1 MMVRILSILPGFVGV
16 LCVILLLGSVTGISL
31 PEERSA
37 IDMVPCE
44 FEDPELCL
52 IAMTG
57 DDISPPLIFGILN
70 IDLQINWQK
79 SEDSWFAVVESEAAI
94 VCPLDEETLL
104 TDCTVKDVENYIIVG
119 GSDEIDG
126 EINWNIKT
134 DDYRIISGGREG
146 ADVGKAIAFMCN
158 QTRPIWDFEDIGD
171 YWTRAD
177 NSKISTII
185 AVPTTAGTGSET
197 GRASAIIN
205 KETGAKKI
213 IFHPKMLPSIVILD
227 PVLTLDLSPRLTAA
241 TGMDA
246 LAHNL
251 EAFCA
256 PGFHPMADG
265 IALEGINL
273 IKTSLMTAFN
283 DGKNIEARQNL
294 LAASSMGSTAFQKG
308 LGAIHSLSHP
318 INAKFNMHHG
328 LSNAIFMP
336 YVLTFNK
343 KFIEKRISIISKFI
357 GLENTFDSFLDW
369 ILKLRKE
376 LKIPHKL
383 SELIQI
389 NPNQLEELSQM
400 ALEDPSTTT
409 NPTKLTKEDF
419 RKMYQYSIE
428 GKLF

>member
-1 MMVRILSILPGFVGV
+1 MKFNWNYPTTVWVGKNRIDDLPNACENLKIVNPLFVTDKDLIELPFIKNIISNLKKKFSQFNIFSNFTGNPIGENIEEGV
-16 LCVILLLGSVTGISL
+16 EIFKKNNSDGVI
-31 PEERSA
+31 A
-37 IDMVPCE
+37 I
-44 FEDPELCL
+44 
-52 IAMTG
+52 G
-57 DDISPPLIFGILN
+57 
-70 IDLQINWQK
+70 
-79 SEDSWFAVVESEAAI
+79 
-94 VCPLDEETLL
+94 
-104 TDCTVKDVENYIIVG
+104 G
-119 GSDEIDG
+119 GS
-126 EINWNIKT
+126 
-134 DDYRIISGGREG
+134 
-146 ADVGKAIAFMCN
+146 ALDVGKAVAFMSGQN
-158 QTRPIWDFEDIGD
+158 RPIWDFEDIGD
-171 YWTRAD
+171 YWKRANGD
-177 NSKISTII
+177 NIAPII
-185 AVPTTAGTGSET
+185 AIPTTAGTGSET

-205 KETGAKKI
+205 KKTGVKKI
-213 IFHPKMLPSIVILD
+213 IFHPKFLPSIVILD

-343 KFIEKRISIISKFI
+343 KFIEKRISIISAFI

-369 ILKLRKE
+369 IIKLRKE